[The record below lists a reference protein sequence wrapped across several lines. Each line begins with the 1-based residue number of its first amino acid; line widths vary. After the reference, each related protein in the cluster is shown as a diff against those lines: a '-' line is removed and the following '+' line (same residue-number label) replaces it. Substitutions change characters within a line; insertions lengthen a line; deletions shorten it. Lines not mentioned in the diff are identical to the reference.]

1 MQREKLEFL
10 RLMILLRYNGGSMKI
25 VIKILVF
32 TSQLCKFDN
41 WLARHCDYALD
52 LLEGEQD
59 DVE

>member
-1 MQREKLEFL
+1 
-10 RLMILLRYNGGSMKI
+10 MKI
-25 VIKILVF
+25 VIKLLVF
-32 TSQLCKFDN
+32 TSQLCKFDH